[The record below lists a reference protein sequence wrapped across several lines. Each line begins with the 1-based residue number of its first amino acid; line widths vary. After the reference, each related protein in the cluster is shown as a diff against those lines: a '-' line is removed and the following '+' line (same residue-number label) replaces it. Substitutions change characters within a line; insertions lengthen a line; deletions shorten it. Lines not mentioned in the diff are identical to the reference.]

1 MASMTSDWD
10 EFSKQVK
17 AHITESGKKYKLAE
31 GVELANL
38 LPWAW
43 SLGDAAKYI
52 IEICRWIS
60 EGILE
65 KYSNPRE
72 IMRQNILKAVHCL
85 QITYTKLGQ
94 VEEEEKPKPDPPRGD
109 FYGPMEPLK

>member
-38 LPWAW
+38 LTWEWA
-43 SLGDAAKYI
+43 LGDGAKYI
-52 IEICRWIS
+52 IEICRWI
-60 EGILE
+60 GQGVID
-65 KYSNPRE
+65 KFSNPRE
-72 IMRQNILKAVHCL
+72 VMRLNILKAVHCL
-85 QITYTKLGQ
+85 QIAYTKLGQ
-94 VEEEEKPKPDPPRGD
+94 VPEEEKPKPDPPKPD
-109 FYGPMEPLK
+109 YYGPPEPLQ